1 MICVL
6 KKFKKFVYKSNF
18 LVYNNNVKTKFKK
31 ENTMTIEEL
40 IAELE
45 EIKKEHGN
53 IEVKIQYRDDC
64 GVCCGYDDDVLLSV
78 EQHYNDEEEHVLL

>member
-1 MICVL
+1 
-6 KKFKKFVYKSNF
+6 
-18 LVYNNNVKTKFKK
+18 
-31 ENTMTIEEL
+31 MTIEEL

-64 GVCCGYDDDVLLSV
+64 GVCCGYDDQVLLYV
-78 EQHYNDEEEHVLL
+78 EQQYGDEEEHVLL

>member
-1 MICVL
+1 
-6 KKFKKFVYKSNF
+6 
-18 LVYNNNVKTKFKK
+18 
-31 ENTMTIEEL
+31 MTIEEL

-64 GVCCGYDDDVLLSV
+64 GFCCGYDDDVLLCV
-78 EQHYNDEEEHVLL
+78 EQEYGDEEEHVLL

>member
-1 MICVL
+1 
-6 KKFKKFVYKSNF
+6 
-18 LVYNNNVKTKFKK
+18 
-31 ENTMTIEEL
+31 MTIEEL

-64 GVCCGYDDDVLLSV
+64 GVCCGYDDNVLLYI
-78 EQHYNDEEEHVLL
+78 EKEYGDEEEHVLL

>member
-1 MICVL
+1 
-6 KKFKKFVYKSNF
+6 
-18 LVYNNNVKTKFKK
+18 
-31 ENTMTIEEL
+31 MTIEEL

-64 GVCCGYDDDVLLSV
+64 GVCCGYDDQILLYV
-78 EQHYNDEEEHVLL
+78 EGGYDDEEEHVLL